1 MKKEINT
8 QSAPA
13 PVGPYSQAIEY
24 GNTVFISGQ
33 IPINP
38 STKEVEKKDIK
49 GQTIQVLEN
58 IKAILNELGLDFSNV
73 LKAEIFLID
82 MNDFAIVNQIYAQ
95 YFSVEP
101 QPARQA
107 VEVARLPLDVMVEI
121 SCIVGK

>member
-1 MKKEINT
+1 MKKEVNT

-24 GNTVFISGQ
+24 GNTIYVSGQ

-38 STKEVEKKDIK
+38 STGKVDKEDIEA
-49 GQTIQVLEN
+49 QTFQVLEN
-58 IKAILNELGLDFSNV
+58 IRAILTEVGLDFTNV
-73 LKAEIFLID
+73 LKAEIFLAD
-82 MNDFAIVNQIYAQ
+82 MNDFGVVNEIYNQ

-107 VEVARLPLDVMVEI
+107 VEVARLPLDVKIEI